1 MAGDSRH
8 KQDHVI
14 GGGAKRAIAHA
25 IEEAGRAAAAAAAQ
39 LAGAGEASAATAPQA
54 S

>member
-1 MAGDSRH
+1 MS
-8 KQDHVI
+8 QI

-25 IEEAGRAAAAAAAQ
+25 IETAGRAAAAVAV
-39 LAGAGEASAATAPQA
+39 PQA